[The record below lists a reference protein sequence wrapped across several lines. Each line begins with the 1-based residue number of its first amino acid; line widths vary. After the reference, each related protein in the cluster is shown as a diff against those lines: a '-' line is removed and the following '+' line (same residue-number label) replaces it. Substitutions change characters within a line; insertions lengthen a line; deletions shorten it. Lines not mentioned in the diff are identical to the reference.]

1 MSIEFLSRLFS
12 PMAGAVAIES
22 SLSRWSHYPDG
33 IGRCEILAALTAAE
47 HRSPD
52 GADCIK
58 AQHMGDQHAMKR
70 LLAKYPENAVLSAI
84 GMLTNQQKLL
94 SLYKRYN
101 PYGRREAKRALEL
114 EVIGKA
120 ELAEQVRQRIAERC
134 LRDTQGGICPACNG
148 TGELQK
154 PKPHTC
160 PNCRRGKVEPPSLT
174 QDERH
179 AEAGLLWMYGDA
191 AQAFYSR
198 VMAERAA

>member
-1 MSIEFLSRLFS
+1 MSIEFLSRLFE
-12 PMAGAVAIES
+12 PMAVSIES
-22 SLSRWSHYPDG
+22 SSSRGAHNPDG
-33 IGRCEILAALTAAE
+33 IGRCEILAALNAAE

-58 AQHMGDQHAMKR
+58 AQYMGDQHAMKR
-70 LLAKYPENAVLSAI
+70 LLAKFPENAVLSAI

-94 SLYKRYN
+94 SLYKRHN
-101 PYGRREAKRALEL
+101 PYGRREAKRAREL
-114 EVIGKA
+114 EVIGKV

-148 TGELQK
+148 TWELQK
-154 PKPHTC
+154 PKPHAC
-160 PNCRRGKVEPPSLT
+160 PNCRGGKVEPPMLT
-174 QDERH
+174 QDESH

-198 VMAERAA
+198 VVSEKAA

>member
-1 MSIEFLSRLFS
+1 MSIEFLSRLFE
-12 PMAGAVAIES
+12 PMAVSIES
-22 SLSRWSHYPDG
+22 SSSRGSRNADS
-33 IGRCEILAALTAAE
+33 IGRCEILAALAAAE

-58 AQHMGDQHAMKR
+58 ARCMGDQHAMKR
-70 LLAKYPENAVLSAI
+70 LLAKFPENAVLSAI

-101 PYGRREAKRALEL
+101 PYGRREAKRARELEL
-114 EVIGKA
+114 IGKQ

-160 PNCRRGKVEPPSLT
+160 PNCRGGKVEPPTLT
-174 QDERH
+174 QEERY

-191 AQAFYSR
+191 VHAFYSR
-198 VMAERAA
+198 VVSENVA

>member
-1 MSIEFLSRLFS
+1 MSIEFLSRLFE
-12 PMAGAVAIES
+12 PMAVSIES
-22 SLSRWSHYPDG
+22 SSSRGSHNPDG
-33 IGRCEILAALTAAE
+33 IGRCEILAALNAAE

-58 AQHMGDQHAMKR
+58 ARYMGDQHAMRR
-70 LLAKYPENAVLSAI
+70 LLAKFPENAVLSAI

-101 PYGRREAKRALEL
+101 PFGRREAKRARELEL
-114 EVIGKA
+114 IGKQ

-160 PNCRRGKVEPPSLT
+160 PNCRGGKVEPPTLT
-174 QDERH
+174 QEERH

-198 VMAERAA
+198 VIMERVA

>member
-1 MSIEFLSRLFS
+1 MSIEFLSRLFE
-12 PMAGAVAIES
+12 PMAVSIES
-22 SLSRWSHYPDG
+22 SASRGSRNPDG
-33 IGRCEILAALTAAE
+33 LGRSEILAALNAAE

-58 AQHMGDQHAMKR
+58 AQYMGDLPAMKR

-94 SLYKRYN
+94 SLYKRHN
-101 PYGRREAKRALEL
+101 PFGRREAKRARDL
-114 EVIGKA
+114 EVIGKP
-120 ELAEQVRQRIAERC
+120 ELAEQVRQRIADRC
-134 LRDTQGGICPACNG
+134 IRDTQGGICPACNG

-160 PNCRRGKVEPPSLT
+160 PNCRGGKVEPPTLT
-174 QDERH
+174 QDERY

-198 VMAERAA
+198 VIMERVA